1 MITLNKLSISNMF
14 SYGQNNEIDLSSNKI
29 TQLTAPNGSG
39 KSSIALILQ
48 ELLYSKNIKS
58 IKIADILNRYIKGDT
73 WSGKINFTVK
83 NKSYNVEVKRT
94 KNQSKVKFYQ
104 QNDSEII
111 DLTEHKII
119 DTYKKIQ
126 ELIGLDFE
134 LFSQLTYQSSTDLLE
149 FLKATDTNRKKFLIN
164 LFNLEKYPNIGE
176 VIKLKLSES
185 EKQSFKLD
193 GELKSVKDF
202 LDNTLIEDKKSL
214 IEIPI
219 INEEKRN
226 QLAKA
231 QNKIDEYESLC
242 KKIDRNNL
250 YIKEREELNFDISL
264 SEPKKITQIYDYQK
278 ELKEETTAL
287 SINQK
292 NLENTLTNLDITDKC
307 YACGQFIDN
316 TQAIHLKDNLEKD
329 LFKNKSRTSDIDVGS
344 IQIENEI
351 KEYENTIQKWENNR
365 KAIEKFEQLS
375 QFIDTTIPIA
385 YPNFNTLKNE
395 VQVVQDELK
404 IQETQ
409 RENTIEHNEKIKT
422 HNTKVDTL
430 IEQKRYFLA
439 RQELI
444 NNDILNLKS
453 KIKNLIILRKAFST
467 TGIVA
472 FKLENLT
479 KELETVINDY
489 LSDLSDGQFQVIFRL
504 TGEKLNIVVI
514 NNGQESPIE
523 TVSGGEFSRI
533 QTAILLAIRSVLS
546 KIGGNYINLLFL
558 DEITGVL
565 DEAGKEKLILILQKE
580 DNLNIFLISHDFTH
594 PLINKINIIK
604 NNNISCLE

>member
-1 MITLNKLSISNMF
+1 MITLNKLSINNMF

-48 ELLYSKNIKS
+48 ELLYSKNIKG
-58 IKIADILNRYIKGDT
+58 IKKADILNRYVKEDT
-73 WSGKINFTVK
+73 WSGQLDFTVENK
-83 NKSYNVEVKRT
+83 NYVVEVKRT
-94 KNQSKVKFYQ
+94 KNQSKVKFFEQ
-104 QNDSEII
+104 TDSKTL
-111 DLTEHKII
+111 DLTEHKIP

-134 LFSQLTYQSSTDLLE
+134 IFSQLTYQSSTDLLD

-185 EKQSFKLD
+185 EKESFKLD

-202 LDNTLIEDKKSL
+202 LNDALIEDKKSL
-214 IEIPI
+214 IEVPI
-219 INEEKRN
+219 IDEEKRN
-226 QLAKA
+226 QLASA
-231 QNKIDEYESLC
+231 QNKITEYESLC
-242 KKIDRNNL
+242 KRIDKNNL
-250 YIKEREELNFDISL
+250 YIEERKELNFDIAL
-264 SEPKKITQIYDYQK
+264 SEPTKIDHIYQQQQ
-278 ELKEETTAL
+278 EINEEVTSL
-287 SINQK
+287 SIHQK
-292 NLENTLTNLDITDKC
+292 NIKKSLSNLDVTDKC
-307 YACGQFIDN
+307 YACGQSIDN
-316 TQAIHLKDNLEKD
+316 TQTIHLKDNLEED
-329 LFKNKSRTSDIDVGS
+329 LFKSKSKESDLSLNLLKVDS
-344 IQIENEI
+344 NIE
-351 KEYENTIQKWENNR
+351 EYENKIKHWENNK

-375 QFIDTTIPIA
+375 QFIDTTIPTE

-395 VQVVQDELK
+395 VQILQDELK

-409 RENTIEHNEKIKT
+409 REDSIEYNEKIKT

-439 RQELI
+439 RQELL
-444 NNDILNLKS
+444 NNDIINLKS
-453 KIKNLIILRKAFST
+453 KIKNLNILRKAFST

-479 KELETVINDY
+479 KELEAVINDY

-504 TGEKLNIVVI
+504 TGEKLNIVVV

-533 QTAILLAIRSVLS
+533 QTAILLAIRNVLS

-565 DEAGKEKLILILQKE
+565 DEAGKEKLIDILQEE

-594 PLINKINIIK
+594 PLIDKINIIK
-604 NNNISCLE
+604 DNNISCLE

>member
-58 IKIADILNRYIKGDT
+58 IKKADILNRYVKGDT

-111 DLTEHKII
+111 DLTEHKIL

-202 LDNTLIEDKKSL
+202 LDNTLIENKKSL

-226 QLAKA
+226 QLARA
-231 QNKIDEYESLC
+231 QNKINEYESLC

-292 NLENTLTNLDITDKC
+292 NLENTLTNLDITEKC
-307 YACGQFIDN
+307 YACGQSIDN
-316 TQAIHLKDNLEKD
+316 TQAIHLKDNLEED
-329 LFKNKSRTSDIDVGS
+329 LFKNKSRASDIDVGS

-351 KEYENTIQKWENNR
+351 KEYENAVQKWENNR

-375 QFIDTTIPIA
+375 QFIDITIPII
-385 YPNFNTLKNE
+385 YPDFNTLKNE
-395 VQVVQDELK
+395 VQVLQDELK

-409 RENTIEHNEKIKT
+409 KENAIEHNEKIKT

-565 DEAGKEKLILILQKE
+565 DEAGKEKLIDILQKE

-594 PLINKINIIK
+594 PLIDKINIIK
-604 NNNISCLE
+604 TNNISCLE

>member
-1 MITLNKLSISNMF
+1 MITLNKLSINNMF

-48 ELLYSKNIKS
+48 ELLYSKNIKG
-58 IKIADILNRYIKGDT
+58 IKKADILNRYVKEDT
-73 WSGKINFTVK
+73 WSGQLDFTVENK
-83 NKSYNVEVKRT
+83 NYVVEVKRT
-94 KNQSKVKFYQ
+94 KNQSKVKFFEQ
-104 QNDSEII
+104 TDSKTL
-111 DLTEHKII
+111 DLTEHKIP

-134 LFSQLTYQSSTDLLE
+134 IFSQLTYQSSTDLLD

-185 EKQSFKLD
+185 EKESFKLD

-202 LDNTLIEDKKSL
+202 LNDALIEDKKSL
-214 IEIPI
+214 IEVPI
-219 INEEKRN
+219 IDEEKRN
-226 QLAKA
+226 QLASA
-231 QNKIDEYESLC
+231 QNKITEYESLC
-242 KKIDRNNL
+242 KRIDKNNL
-250 YIKEREELNFDISL
+250 YIEERKELNFDISL
-264 SEPKKITQIYDYQK
+264 SEPTKIDHIYQQQQ
-278 ELKEETTAL
+278 EINEEVTSL
-287 SINQK
+287 SIHQK
-292 NLENTLTNLDITDKC
+292 NIKKSLSNLDVTDKC
-307 YACGQFIDN
+307 YACGQSIDN
-316 TQAIHLKDNLEKD
+316 TQTIHLKDNLEED
-329 LFKNKSRTSDIDVGS
+329 LFKSKSKESDLSLNLLKVDS
-344 IQIENEI
+344 NIE
-351 KEYENTIQKWENNR
+351 EYENKIKHWETN
-365 KAIEKFEQLS
+365 KKSIEKFEQLS
-375 QFIDTTIPIA
+375 QFIDTTIPIE

-395 VQVVQDELK
+395 VQILQDELK

-409 RENTIEHNEKIKT
+409 REDSIEYNEKIKT

-439 RQELI
+439 RQELL
-444 NNDILNLKS
+444 NNDIINLKS
-453 KIKNLIILRKAFST
+453 KIKNLNILRKAFST

-479 KELETVINDY
+479 KELEAVINDY

-504 TGEKLNIVVI
+504 TGEKLNIVVV

-533 QTAILLAIRSVLS
+533 QTAILLAIRNVLS

-565 DEAGKEKLILILQKE
+565 DEAGKEKLIDILQEE

-594 PLINKINIIK
+594 PLIDKINIIK
-604 NNNISCLE
+604 DNNISCLE

>member
-58 IKIADILNRYIKGDT
+58 IKKADILNRYIKGDT

-111 DLTEHKII
+111 DLTEHKIL

-264 SEPKKITQIYDYQK
+264 YEPKKITQIYDYQK

-565 DEAGKEKLILILQKE
+565 DEAGKEKLIDILQKE

>member
-1 MITLNKLSISNMF
+1 MITLNKLSINNMF

-39 KSSIALILQ
+39 KSSIALVLQ
-48 ELLYSKNIKS
+48 ELLYSKNIKG
-58 IKIADILNRYIKGDT
+58 IKKADILNRYVKEDT
-73 WSGKINFTVK
+73 WSGKLDFTVENK
-83 NKSYNVEVKRT
+83 NYVVEVKRT
-94 KNQSKVKFYQ
+94 KNQSKVKLFEQ
-104 QNDSEII
+104 TDTKTI
-111 DLTEHKII
+111 DLTEHKIP

-134 LFSQLTYQSSTDLLE
+134 IFSQLTYQSSTDLLD

-185 EKQSFKLD
+185 EKESFKLD

-202 LDNTLIEDKKSL
+202 LNDVLIEDKKSL
-214 IEIPI
+214 IEVPI
-219 INEEKRN
+219 VDEEKRN
-226 QLAKA
+226 QLASA
-231 QNKIDEYESLC
+231 QNKITEYESLC
-242 KKIDRNNL
+242 KRIDKNNL
-250 YIKEREELNFDISL
+250 YIGERKELNFDISL
-264 SEPKKITQIYDYQK
+264 SEPTKINHIYQQQQ
-278 ELKEETTAL
+278 EINEEVRSL
-287 SINQK
+287 SIHQK
-292 NLENTLTNLDITDKC
+292 NIKKSLSNLDITDKC
-307 YACGQFIDN
+307 YTCGQSIDN
-316 TQAIHLKDNLEKD
+316 TQSIHLKDNLEED
-329 LFKNKSRTSDIDVGS
+329 LFKSKSKKSDLTLNLL
-344 IQIENEI
+344 QIEGNI
-351 KEYENTIQKWENNR
+351 KEYENKIKHWENNK

-375 QFIDTTIPIA
+375 QFIDITIPTE
-385 YPNFNTLKNE
+385 YPDFNTLKNE
-395 VQVVQDELK
+395 VQILQDELK

-409 RENTIEHNEKIKT
+409 RKESIEYNEKIKT

-439 RQELI
+439 RQELLS
-444 NNDILNLKS
+444 NDIINLKS
-453 KIKNLIILRKAFST
+453 KIKNLNILRKAFST

-479 KELETVINDY
+479 KELEAVINDY

-504 TGEKLNIVVI
+504 TGEKLNIVVV

-533 QTAILLAIRSVLS
+533 QTAILLAIRNVLS

-565 DEAGKEKLILILQKE
+565 DEAGKEKLIDILQEE

-594 PLINKINIIK
+594 PLIDKINIIK
-604 NNNISCLE
+604 DNNISCLE

>member
-14 SYGQNNEIDLSSNKI
+14 SYGQNNEIDLSVNKI

-58 IKIADILNRYIKGDT
+58 IKKADILNRYIKGDT
-73 WSGKINFTVK
+73 WSGKINFTVN

-104 QNDSEII
+104 QNNSEII

-264 SEPKKITQIYDYQK
+264 PEPKKITQIYDYQK

-292 NLENTLTNLDITDKC
+292 NLKNTLTNLDITDKC
-307 YACGQFIDN
+307 YACGQSIDN
-316 TQAIHLKDNLEKD
+316 TQAVHLKDNLEED
-329 LFKNKSRTSDIDVGS
+329 LFKNRSRASDIDVGS

-351 KEYENTIQKWENNR
+351 KEYENVVQKWENNR

-375 QFIDTTIPIA
+375 QFIDITISTI
-385 YPNFNTLKNE
+385 YPDFNTLKNE
-395 VQVVQDELK
+395 VQVLQDELK

-409 RENTIEHNEKIKT
+409 KENAIEHNEKIKT

-444 NNDILNLKS
+444 NNDIVNLKS

-533 QTAILLAIRSVLS
+533 QTAILLAIRNILS

-565 DEAGKEKLILILQKE
+565 DEAGKEKLIEILQEE